1 MSTGGG
7 SCPPLTHALT
17 AQLALERAELS
28 GGVATLPHARR
39 ALRALERAARG
50 PAKLSD
56 AARALRRA
64 LASGGAGVHANRAG
78 VVLRRALHGGGER
91 GSDDNDAAAASLLL
105 LLGKEVDAAGG
116 GLPAAWTALD
126 AALRAAA
133 TTNDLLADLVRALPR
148 RDAPPPLPDALIAA
162 MLTARCLGDAAPSW
176 REWRS
181 EVHAVLL
188 GLPPSRRGPLL
199 VTVAR
204 AVRRGPPRIN
214 RAGPE
219 AFAVL
224 LALAAAADGASS
236 SSVVEALLAEALPE
250 EESHA
255 RGTGMADSAS
265 AAFLVALA
273 RENSG
278 AEDER
283 VLAVAARRAAQ
294 RARSGSGGASLF
306 SRALVRMLPEVE
318 DERAREVLV
327 RAAVEADG
335 VLLVSSAD
343 VVEGAPGSG
352 GGGASMGGRT
362 KA

>member
-1 MSTGGG
+1 LSTGGG

-56 AARALRRA
+56 AARALHRA

-91 GSDDNDAAAASLLL
+91 GSDDNDAAASLLL

-250 EESHA
+250 EEGDA

-278 AEDER
+278 AEDEQ

-294 RARSGSGGASLF
+294 HARGGGSGGASLF

-343 VVEGAPGSG
+343 VVAGAPGSG